1 MEIGDAGTRDS
12 AIKMSAFPMVKRP
25 FTEPISATQDAVI
38 GQGKTL
44 PDLIRTYYPGTMPQA
59 LQGNFSFLDRDN
71 KERRYAPAIEDK
83 FVFRNAASISHFSEH
98 AKHLIKIICD
108 LWTEI
113 GLPVTKDKD
122 RGIDVPDAHVA
133 WDALDPKHPLHD
145 VVIKNRDAI
154 MFLNANCD
162 IMKKACVVR
171 TVNPGWWAV
180 SYKGKTSTQPE
191 YFRQSLNAHKR
202 AYQAIIKSKRFRDI
216 LQELAITAGDP
227 IYSNPG
233 YPFFAALVD
242 KEANPVT
249 RIKTVEVFSGLNPQS
264 KLWEDVIEE
273 IDRRGGKYG
282 MAGFPLCVG
291 PLRRQQPGYKWQH
304 QFITTAAGLVT
315 AFDERGVNSQRVAWM
330 VPYVYNL
337 LLTPFQLIMKAFRM
351 MLPGLYHDGRA
362 KRLRNDT
369 LKLMHKSGRLYIAEA
384 DYSNYDR
391 FIPVDMIRE
400 LVHEMAKSTDRPE
413 YWEKA
418 AMYLHDD
425 ANLVWPDYSSMSQ
438 GNGWLFKPGLL
449 GLMSGVKITSE
460 TGTMVNSIVNAQV
473 LSNVKGWSEDQLFTY
488 LTQYLTTE
496 PGSKKEYYYVQSD
509 DTLLIADTPQELKA
523 LGDEFMI
530 AVKAAG
536 LKGAVEFGDRF
547 LMRHMQAGGD
557 RPVPAR
563 VWQNTLSNESPPEH
577 ELVFLAGM
585 GARTDGL
592 YGIKT
597 VDPFN
602 TGVNQVITRAE
613 LIFTQ
618 EVTKSLHFFISN
630 AAVPSKTAV
639 NLLNTML
646 NIPDKG
652 SAEGVERPGSYTKVT
667 SPYVKTLH
675 DIRHDVVKALAD
687 YELTKALEDSK
698 LGLANNFSW
707 LYQLYK
713 DKNIPSQA
721 LLLNQLLLMQP
732 DLSGSIEKVAQ
743 KETAFFNYAT
753 KTIGI
758 SLDILN

>member
-1 MEIGDAGTRDS
+1 MEIGDANTRDN
-12 AIKMSAFPMVKRP
+12 AIKMSAYPFKKRP
-25 FTEPISATQDAVI
+25 FTEPVSATKDATI
-38 GQGKTL
+38 GPGKTL

-71 KERRYAPAIEDK
+71 KERRYDPSVEDK
-83 FVFRNAASISHFSEH
+83 FVFKSAVSVSHFANH
-98 AKHLIKIICD
+98 AKHLMEVICG
-108 LWTEI
+108 LWSEL
-113 GLPVTKDKD
+113 GLPVKKDPD
-122 RGIDVPDAHVA
+122 RLINIPDAHVA
-133 WDALDPKHPLHD
+133 WDALDPKHELHD
-145 VVIKNRDAI
+145 IVVKNRDAI
-154 MFLNANCD
+154 MFLNANAD
-162 IMKKACVVR
+162 IIKKACVVR

-180 SYKGKTSTQPE
+180 SYKGKTSAKPD
-191 YFRQSLNAHKR
+191 YFTKSLNAHKR
-202 AYQAIIKSKRFRDI
+202 AFRAVIKSKRFKDI
-216 LQELAITAGDP
+216 LNELAVKAGDP

-242 KEANPVT
+242 KQANPVT
-249 RIKTVEVFSGLNPQS
+249 RIKTVETFAGLHPQS
-264 KLWEDVIEE
+264 KHWEDVLDE
-273 IDRRGGKYG
+273 IDRRAGKYG

-330 VPYVYNL
+330 VPYTYNL

-351 MLPGLYHDGRA
+351 MLPGLYHDGPA
-362 KRLRNDT
+362 KKYRNDT
-369 LKLMHKSGRLYIAEA
+369 LKAMHKTGKLYIAEA

-400 LVHEMAKSTDRPE
+400 LVHEMAGATDNPE

-460 TGTMVNSIVNAQV
+460 TGTMINSVINGQV
-473 LSNVKGWSEDQLFTY
+473 LANVKGWGEDQLLLY
-488 LTQYLTTE
+488 LTQYLNAD

-509 DTLLIADTPQELKA
+509 DTLLISDTPSELKA

-530 AVKAAG
+530 AVEAAG

-547 LMRHMQAGGD
+547 LMRHMQGGGD

-577 ELVFLAGM
+577 MLVFLAGL

-597 VDPFN
+597 VDPFS
-602 TGVNQVITRAE
+602 TGVCQAITRAE

-618 EVTKSLHFFISN
+618 EVIKSLHYFIKNS
-630 AAVPSKTAV
+630 AVPSKVAA
-639 NLLNTML
+639 NLLETMM
-646 NIPDKG
+646 NMPDKG
-652 SAEGVERPGSYTKVT
+652 SAEGVERPGSYTKIT

-675 DIRHDVVKALAD
+675 DSRKDIVKALAD
-687 YELTKALEDSK
+687 YEMQRALEDSA

-721 LLLNQLLLMQP
+721 LLLDQLLLMQP
-732 DLSGSIEKVAQ
+732 ELSGSIEKVAQ
-743 KETAFFNYAT
+743 KETAFFNYAI

>member
-12 AIKMSAFPMVKRP
+12 ALKMSAYPTHKRP
-25 FTEPISATQDAVI
+25 FTEPVSATKDAVI
-38 GQGKTL
+38 GPGKTE
-44 PDLIRTYYPGTMPQA
+44 PDLIRAYYPGTMPQA

-71 KERRYAPAIEDK
+71 KERRYIPGIEDK
-83 FVFRNAASISHFSEH
+83 FVFKNNGSVAQFSTH
-98 AKHLIKIICD
+98 AKHLMTTICN
-108 LWTEI
+108 LWKEI
-113 GLPVTKDKD
+113 GLPVTLDKD
-122 RGIDVPDAHVA
+122 RGIDVPDAHIA
-133 WDALDPKHPLHD
+133 WEALDPKHALHD
-145 VVIKNRDAI
+145 NVVRNRDAI
-154 MFLNANCD
+154 MFLNANAD
-162 IMKKACVVR
+162 IIKKACVVR

-180 SYKGKTSTQPE
+180 SYKGKTSSDPK
-191 YFRQSLNAHKR
+191 YFTASLNAHKR
-202 AYQAIIKSKRFRDI
+202 AYRTIIKSKKFKDI
-216 LQELAITAGDP
+216 LQKLASEAGDP

-249 RIKTVEVFSGLNPQS
+249 RIKTVEVFGGLNPGS
-264 KLWEDVIEE
+264 KNWDAVLDE

-351 MLPGLYHDGRA
+351 MLPGLYHDGIA
-362 KRLRNDT
+362 KKHRNDT
-369 LKLMHKSGRLYIAEA
+369 LKAMHKSGKLYIAEA

-391 FIPVDMIRE
+391 FIPVDIIRE
-400 LVHEMAKSTDRPE
+400 LVHEMAQSTDRPE

-425 ANLVWPDYSSMSQ
+425 ANLVWPDYTSMSK
-438 GNGWLFKPGLL
+438 GNGWLFKPGTL

-460 TGTMVNSIVNAQV
+460 TGTMVNSIVNGQV
-473 LSNVKGWSEDQLFTY
+473 LANVKGWSEDQLYDY

-509 DTLLIADTPQELKA
+509 DTLLIADTPQDLKA
-523 LGDEFMI
+523 QGDEFMR
-530 AVKAAG
+530 AVTAAG

-547 LMRHMQAGGD
+547 LMRHMQQGGD

-577 ELVFLAGM
+577 ELVFLAGL

-602 TGVNQVITRAE
+602 TGVNQAITRAE

-618 EVTKSLHFFISN
+618 EVVKSIHFFVVNS
-630 AAVPSKTAV
+630 ASPSKLAIK
-639 NLLNTML
+639 ML
-646 NIPDKG
+646 DIMLSLPDKG
-652 SAEGVERPGSYTKVT
+652 SAEGVERPGSYTKIS
-667 SPYVKTLH
+667 SPYVKPLH
-675 DIRHDVVKALAD
+675 DTRADVVKALAN
-687 YELTKALEDSK
+687 YELQRALEDSK

-721 LLLNQLLLMQP
+721 LLLNQLITMQP
-732 DLSGSIEKVAQ
+732 ELSGSIEKVAQ